1 MRILRNSEYVKRKKR
16 IARIA
21 ALVGFLLLA
30 STFLLI
36 FRPDYVLPAYA
47 ILFTGFLTFNFG
59 MQQLG
64 KWSRSP
70 RNDELLDVRLKSLPD
85 AKYSMVHFAQVGKR
99 AVEHVLVG
107 PGGLLVLIAREL
119 PGQVSVDGRKWK
131 KKGVGFMRMFAMSGP
146 QLGNPTADLEA
157 DVAALDQFTTE
168 LGLDV
173 DIYGAVVFLNEQ
185 VQLDIVDPEYPTL
198 RNEQLVPFINQIE
211 PDPTF
216 TAQSRDKLLASLSEL
231 AEAEAEVAKPTR
243 RPVKVKR
250 RAA

>member
-1 MRILRNSEYVKRKKR
+1 MRILRNSEHIKKKKKL
-16 IARIA
+16 ARIA

-36 FRPDYVLPAYA
+36 FQPNYVLPAYA
-47 ILFTGFLTFNFG
+47 ILFTGFITFNFG

-70 RNDELLDVRLKSLPD
+70 RNDELLDHRLQSLPD
-85 AKYSMVHFAQVGKR
+85 ARYTIVHFAQIGKR
-99 AVEHVLVG
+99 AVEHLLIG

-119 PGQVSVDGRKWK
+119 PGSVTVDGRRWK
-131 KKGVGFMRMFAMSGP
+131 KKGVGLMRMFSMSGP
-146 QLGNPTADLEA
+146 QLGNPTADIEA
-157 DVAALDQFTTE
+157 DVAALDAFTAE

-173 DIYGAVVFLNEQ
+173 DIYGAVVFLNER
-185 VQLDIVDPEYPTL
+185 VELSISNPEYPTL
-198 RNEQLVPFINQIE
+198 RAEQLASFINQIE
-211 PDPTF
+211 PDPAF
-216 TAQSRDKLLASLSEL
+216 TPQQRDKLIAALSET
-231 AEAEAEVAKPTR
+231 AEAVVEAGKPTR